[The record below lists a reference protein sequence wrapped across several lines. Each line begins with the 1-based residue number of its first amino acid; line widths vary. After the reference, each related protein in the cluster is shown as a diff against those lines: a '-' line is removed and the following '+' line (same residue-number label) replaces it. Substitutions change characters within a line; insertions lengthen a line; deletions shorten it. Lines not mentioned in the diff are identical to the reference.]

1 MGYLSAYDMASRS
14 SVRESVSWHLASN
27 CYPPVPQEMV
37 SACVDAI
44 EAVADGDSD
53 ELIALPKGTLY
64 KGQSMAPAWAVTENF
79 RLEAI
84 IDSLTSEEASQ

>member
-14 SVRESVSWHLASN
+14 SVRAAVSWHLASN
-27 CYPPVPQEMV
+27 CYPSVPQEMV
-37 SACVDAI
+37 PVCVNAI

-53 ELIALPKGTLY
+53 ELIALPDGTLY
-64 KGQSMAPAWAVTENF
+64 KERSMAPAWAIMENF